1 MNGYLIN
8 FEWLKGHRTDIKL
21 DHIYRIVHQNVK
33 WPSSISDSQRIH
45 WPSYY
50 YIIIHPQYEKKDGIR
65 KEEIRGYQET
75 DGPVNRQINCPQ
87 MVVMALFLTRAA
99 APV

>member
-1 MNGYLIN
+1 MLS
-8 FEWLKGHRTDIKL
+8 GHRQSLTVSEFIGQA
-21 DHIYRIVHQNVK
+21 II
-33 WPSSISDSQRIH
+33 
-45 WPSYY
+45 
-50 YIIIHPQYEKKDGIR
+50 IIIHPQYEKKDGIR

-99 APV
+99 APA